1 MEYQKIANLIDDNTL
16 NQPSKFRTR
25 NWIEIND
32 ESRGVY
38 NVNSQIKFKT
48 TMLKSSLCDYSD
60 AFILV
65 KGTISINNTAAQGV
79 AANYTDKKVIFKNC
93 APFTNCISEINNTQ
107 IDNAKDIDIV
117 MPMYNLI
124 EYSDNYA
131 KTTGSLW
138 QYCKDI
144 PARDNDEIIAFDENN
159 LTDSFKFKRK
169 ITGETGNDGTKDI
182 EIIVPLKYL
191 SNFWRT
197 LEMPLINCEVNLILT
212 WSSTVIA
219 ANQAATF
226 TITDTKLYVPVATL
240 STQESTKFLQQ
251 LKSGFKRVINWNK
264 YLSKPEL
271 LAQNPNLN
279 HLVEPSLQGINKL
292 FVLAFEN
299 YNDRKS
305 DEEYYLPT
313 VEIKDYNI
321 VINGENFFDQPI
333 KNNKITYD
341 NIRKIAT
348 GQGDDYTT
356 GCLLDYPYFTN
367 TYKMIAGD
375 LSKQQAL
382 DADPRAIQQINF
394 TANLDRAG
402 NTRVYFILEEAKET
416 ILVFSQGTVKVL

>member
-1 MEYQKIANLIDDNTL
+1 MEYQKIANLIDEASNH
-16 NQPSKFRTR
+16 PSKFRTR
-25 NWIEIND
+25 NWVEIND
-32 ESRGVY
+32 ESRGAY

-60 AFILV
+60 AYILV
-65 KGTISINNTAAQGV
+65 KGTISVNNTAAAG
-79 AANYTDKKVIFKNC
+79 AAVNNDDRKVIFKNC

-107 IDNAKDIDIV
+107 VDNAKDIDIV

-131 KTTGSLW
+131 KTSESLW

-144 PARDNDEIIAFDENN
+144 PAQDANNEITEFRVNN
-159 LTDSFKFKRK
+159 TTDSFKFKAK
-169 ITGETGNDGTKDI
+169 ITGQTGDYGTKNV
-182 EIIVPLKYL
+182 EIMVPLKYL

-212 WSSTVIA
+212 WSSTCVLIA
-219 ANQAATF
+219 TKIPNQNATF
-226 TITDTKLYVPVATL
+226 AITDTKLYVPVVTL
-240 STQESTKFLQQ
+240 STQENTNFLQQ

-279 HLVEPSLQGINKL
+279 HLIQPSFQGVNRL

-299 YNDRKS
+299 DNGRTS
-305 DEEYYLPT
+305 DEQYYLPT

-321 VINGENFFDQPI
+321 MINGENFFDQPI
-333 KNNKITYD
+333 KNNKVTYE

-348 GQGDDYTT
+348 GQGDDYAT
-356 GCLLDYPYFTN
+356 GCLIDYPYFAD
-367 TYKMIAGD
+367 TYKMIAVD

-394 TANLDRAG
+394 IANLDRAG
-402 NTRVYFILEEAKET
+402 NTRVYFIL
-416 ILVFSQGTVKVL
+416 